1 MKRLTLC
8 CVFLLLAPVA
18 FAQVPSIGFGA
29 HVNFTN
35 ANFPGPD
42 LNGSDALK
50 DVYGA
55 GFGGGAHL
63 DVNTMMLSLRFS
75 LDVLKFSP
83 DNDKY
88 RAAVAN
94 YIGSAASQFTVDGG
108 SITFWSI
115 SANAK
120 LPVLPLPLI
129 SPYITGG
136 IGLGILSVG
145 DATILQNSAQVK
157 NIPGFSS
164 ERKTALNLGAGVD
177 LKIGITL
184 FLEARYTWVL
194 TDPKTSTLVP
204 FSLGVT
210 F

>member
-1 MKRLTLC
+1 MKRLALIC
-8 CVFLLLAPVA
+8 SLLLVTSVA
-18 FAQVPSIGFGA
+18 FAQVPAIGFGVHA
-29 HVNFTN
+29 NITN
-35 ANFPGPD
+35 ANFPGPSI
-42 LNGSDALK
+42 NGSDALK
-50 DVYGA
+50 DVYGT

-63 DVNTMMLSLRFS
+63 DVNTMALSLRFS
-75 LDVLKFSP
+75 ADLLKFSP

-94 YIGSAASQFTVDGG
+94 YIGTAASQFSVDGG
-108 SITFWSI
+108 SITYWSI
-115 SANAK
+115 TANAK

-136 IGLGILSVG
+136 IGLGIIDVG
-145 DATILQNSAQVK
+145 DATILQNGAQVK

-164 ERKTALNLGAGVD
+164 ETKTAFNLGAGVD

-184 FLEARYTWVL
+184 FLEVRYTWVL

-204 FSLGVT
+204 VSLGIT